1 MKRSEMISY
10 FHSILIV
17 YFLFGWMIESQR
29 KYLIFLLPSMQ
40 YQFLVNNNECFLT
53 QLENQYLTKE
63 LVLAIEEA
71 GPWGNEF
78 SEPVFDG
85 QFRLVSQRVV
95 GEEHLKMTL
104 AQGDLLVDAI
114 AFRQPFLKENPEQV
128 HVVYKLQMNRYAGSE
143 TIQLMVEYLE
153 GIP

>member
-1 MKRSEMISY
+1 MASSVSDDQLNRR
-10 FHSILIV
+10 IV
-17 YFLFGWMIESQR
+17 SDG
-29 KYLIFLLPSMQ
+29 
-40 YQFLVNNNECFLT
+40 
-53 QLENQYLTKE
+53 QLENQFLTKE

-128 HVVYKLQMNRYAGSE
+128 HVVYKLQINRYAGSE
-143 TIQLMVEYLE
+143 TIQLIVEYLE